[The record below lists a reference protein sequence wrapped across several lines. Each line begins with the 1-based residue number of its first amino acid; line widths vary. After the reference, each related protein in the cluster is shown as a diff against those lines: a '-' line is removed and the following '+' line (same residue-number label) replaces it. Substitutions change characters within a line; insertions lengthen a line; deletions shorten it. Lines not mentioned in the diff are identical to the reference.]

1 MIFQKSFKAMFLNCM
16 KKQVGKHSSELVEL
30 NSKKQNNILQSILF
44 VSEGWQVQRKN
55 PVNMSH

>member
-16 KKQVGKHSSELVEL
+16 KKQMGKHSSELVEL
-30 NSKKQNNILQSILF
+30 NSKKQNYILKSILF
-44 VSEGWQVQRKN
+44 VSEGWQVQLKN